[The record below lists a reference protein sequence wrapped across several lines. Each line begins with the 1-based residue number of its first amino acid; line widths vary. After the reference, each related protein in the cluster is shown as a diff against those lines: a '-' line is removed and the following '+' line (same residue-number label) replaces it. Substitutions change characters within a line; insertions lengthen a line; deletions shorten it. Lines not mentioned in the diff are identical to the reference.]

1 MSHAAPACTQVLR
14 LPASQPAPVP
24 ERGSHAVDAAPPA
37 RHCRPLCSTVQ
48 LNLTPA
54 LSCTAAGWV
63 THEIV
68 HFIANDSTM
77 AQLAASGLGGRE
89 LSIIDLDEARSARS
103 PPMARPFYGP
113 FVLDLS
119 RADFA
124 PSALLFTYLGLR
136 LWQQRAGYA
145 CCHAKARLA
154 AAESCYSVR

>member
-1 MSHAAPACTQVLR
+1 MSHAAPACIRVLR

-24 ERGSHAVDAAPPA
+24 ERGSHAAPPA

-68 HFIANDSTM
+68 HFIANDFTM

-103 PPMARPFYGP
+103 PPMARPFHGP
-113 FVLDLS
+113 IC
-119 RADFA
+119 A
-124 PSALLFTYLGLR
+124 GL
-136 LWQQRAGYA
+136 
-145 CCHAKARLA
+145 
-154 AAESCYSVR
+154 E